1 MFPRTTQFPWL
12 ATGCFA
18 LILFGVLAC
27 GTGTAEA
34 APTRYILDPNAST
47 VGFESDFGV
56 DKIRGQ
62 FPIAAA
68 DIAIDFADFRKS
80 TISVT
85 LNAAG
90 AQASFPFAAEAMK
103 GPKNLDTAEFPLI
116 TFTSSKVVAN
126 GDKAAIEGTITIRG
140 VAKPMTMQA
149 QLFSVAGEAKGD
161 YTHLTIA
168 LSSAV
173 NRSDFGANGW
183 ADLVGDQVRINIL
196 ARIDKAP

>member
-1 MFPRTTQFPWL
+1 MFPRTPKSPWL
-12 ATGCFA
+12 ATGSLAA
-18 LILFGVLAC
+18 LLFGVLAW
-27 GTGTAEA
+27 GTEGIEA
-34 APTRYILDPNAST
+34 APTAYVLDSAAS
-47 VGFESDFGV
+47 VVEFESDFGP

-62 FPIAAA
+62 FPIAASA
-68 DIAIDFADFRKS
+68 IAIDFQDFRQS

-90 AQASFPFAAEAMK
+90 AEASFPFAAEAMK

-126 GDKAAIEGTITIRG
+126 GDRAAIEGTITIRG
-140 VAKPMTMQA
+140 IAKPLTMQA
-149 QLFSVAGEAKGD
+149 QLFQVAGETKGD

-168 LSSAV
+168 LSSAL

-183 ADLVGDQVRINIL
+183 ADMVGDQVRINIL

>member
-1 MFPRTTQFPWL
+1 MSRRTAQFPIL
-12 ATGCFA
+12 PSGSFA
-18 LILFGVLAC
+18 ALLFGVFIW
-27 GTGTAEA
+27 GSGTAEA
-34 APTRYILDPNAST
+34 APTAYILDAAASV
-47 VGFESDFGV
+47 VGFESDFGA

-62 FPIAAA
+62 FPIAASA
-68 DIAIDFADFRKS
+68 IAIDFSDFRQS

-90 AQASFPFAAEAMK
+90 AEASIPFAAEAMK

-116 TFTSSKVVAN
+116 TFTSSTVVAN

-140 VAKPMTMQA
+140 IARPLTMQA
-149 QLFSVAGEAKGD
+149 QLFQVAGETTGD

-168 LSSAV
+168 LSSAL

-183 ADLVGDQVRINIL
+183 ADMVGDQVRINIL